1 MPFIQGNYST
11 GINAG
16 AVLSAVLA
24 FCFSEES
31 VAGVFASVFVVSVFE
46 SVEFFGVGICIPE
59 LSMVKFSFKI
69 ICETG
74 TILYPSF

>member
-16 AVLSAVLA
+16 AVLLAVLA
-24 FCFSEES
+24 FCVSEE
-31 VAGVFASVFVVSVFE
+31 VGDGVFASVFDVPFFASVVFL
-46 SVEFFGVGICIPE
+46 GVGICIPE

>member
-1 MPFIQGNYST
+1 M
-11 GINAG
+11 
-16 AVLSAVLA
+16 LSAVLA
-24 FCFSEES
+24 FCVSEES
-31 VAGVFASVFVVSVFE
+31 VAGVFASFFEVSFFASVVFL
-46 SVEFFGVGICIPE
+46 GVGICIPE